1 MSSNKFGD
9 TVITEAFV
17 LPSKVIHLVI
27 RKPPKFRFKPGDYV
41 FINIPIIAKYEWHPF
56 SISSA
61 PENCDYLWL
70 HVKACGNWT
79 NKLYSY
85 SLSSKFDLSTSF
97 ASQSSN
103 LRATMRSRMSKSLND
118 SNAFPLFMKQRSEFN
133 NCTKGESKEDE
144 ANAKNGGL
152 AKKVVSFVP
161 VSVQDQQTVPSQA
174 TSIPIKSIL
183 STNTAMVSV
192 KEIEAEKENVQLAY
206 KSKNL
211 NDNVSQLKVNKT
223 LFRSMSFNGN
233 ETINA
238 IANNQQPFESTPK
251 HYKND
256 ETNEE
261 EETTNHDKPKF
272 HLNEDESNAN
282 NEIKYNKVAN
292 LKQKAKVC
300 ETRRRS
306 RSFCDN
312 MEAKT
317 RAGGVSFKAI
327 ENSASANNNEDEAE
341 KRLNRMKKFKSLD
354 ASDSKLDL
362 DKLKQFLSKTKS
374 ISTSANNNNT
384 NNANETR
391 LG

>member
-1 MSSNKFGD
+1 VSSNKFGD

-17 LPSKVIHLVI
+17 LPSKVIHLVV

-118 SNAFPLFMKQRSEFN
+118 SNAFPLFMKQRGEFN

-144 ANAKNGGL
+144 ASAKNAGL

-161 VSVQDQQTVPSQA
+161 VSAQDQQTVPSQA

-183 STNTAMVSV
+183 STNAAPPVG
-192 KEIEAEKENVQLAY
+192 ENSN

-223 LFRSMSFNGN
+223 LFRSMSFSGN

-238 IANNQQPFESTPK
+238 VDLKNQQPFESTPK

-256 ETNEE
+256 DNQEE
-261 EETTNHDKPKF
+261 EEEEDNTNHDKPKF
-272 HLNEDESNAN
+272 HLNEDESNTN
-282 NEIKYNKVAN
+282 NEIKYNKVADFAVRF
-292 LKQKAKVC
+292 LIFLILIFFFQKQKNFFSLQKLLGKMG
-300 ETRRRS
+300 
-306 RSFCDN
+306 N
-312 MEAKT
+312 M
-317 RAGGVSFKAI
+317 
-327 ENSASANNNEDEAE
+327 
-341 KRLNRMKKFKSLD
+341 
-354 ASDSKLDL
+354 
-362 DKLKQFLSKTKS
+362 
-374 ISTSANNNNT
+374 
-384 NNANETR
+384 
-391 LG
+391 